1 MTDSAS
7 NPNESFNR
15 DNLIRVAADSQPTAV
30 AGAIAKQIRQSRS
43 AAAQAIGVSAVN
55 KMVKATIIA
64 GSYLHEDNLSLLMRP
79 SFAQVEIDGRTL
91 TAIHLRI
98 QPCDSTTTEVCSFE

>member
-7 NPNESFNR
+7 NPNEPLKR
-15 DNLIRVAADSQPTAV
+15 DNVIRVAADSQPTAV

-43 AAAQAIGVSAVN
+43 AAAQAIGVNAVN
-55 KMVKATIIA
+55 KMLKAAIIA

-79 SFAQVEIDGRTL
+79 SFTEVEIDGRRL

-98 QPCDSTTTEVCSFE
+98 QPCESITTEV